1 MWFTLTSSNWSS
13 GSSAASTTSCQTPTT
28 GRRVMTAPDIALPAN
43 LNNED
48 DDGRNWALLRD
59 AASPEDVVEGAVLTA
74 GTEHFW
80 SWVRIHHVDPDGQ
93 VHFEQIDAD
102 EARRRGADRRSA

>member
-1 MWFTLTSSNWSS
+1 
-13 GSSAASTTSCQTPTT
+13 
-28 GRRVMTAPDIALPAN
+28 MTAPDIALKAN

-48 DDGRNWALLRD
+48 DEGRNWALLRD
-59 AASPEDVVEGAVLTA
+59 AVRPAEVIEGAILTA
-74 GTEHFW
+74 GTKRFW

-102 EARRRGADRRSA
+102 EALRLRGDRRSA